1 MAEADCDLSPL
12 RKADDVETE
21 YSVDHFHRALFFL
34 LHRLPGVRA
43 TTLPALLPR
52 RPSGLFGRA
61 LRPTKSAG
69 AQSDYEPAKLQ
80 RLYKRTDPL
89 RRIRPDPPLRP
100 PLVPRRRD
108 RPGSLSLSPPS
119 SISPPPPPTFQAKW
133 TAAGSLAT
141 LLSIAATSLAMIAW
155 KKLRRRRR
163 RRESGSEEFRH
174 LVQEAAR
181 RSKKIVTYFSAL
193 LLLFSA
199 DV

>member
-1 MAEADCDLSPL
+1 MFALRLSSRFCPDDLAAFLAELYGQQKVPVLKVITS
-12 RKADDVETE
+12 
-21 YSVDHFHRALFFL
+21 
-34 LHRLPGVRA
+34 
-43 TTLPALLPR
+43 R
-52 RPSGLFGRA
+52 RNCSACINGRIPSGVFG
-61 LRPTKSAG
+61 
-69 AQSDYEPAKLQ
+69 EI
-80 RLYKRTDPL
+80 PL
-89 RRIRPDPPLRP
+89 CGRRWFPDGGIDQVR
-100 PLVPRRRD
+100 
-108 RPGSLSLSPPS
+108 SLSLSPS
-119 SISPPPPPTFQAKW
+119 SISPPTPPTFQAKW

-155 KKLRRRRR
+155 KKWRRRRR